1 MEFKMANILLLN
13 PNIRVI
19 DSEKDHYSV
28 LEHLGLG
35 LLAACME
42 REGHEVTIIDAYAQD
57 LGVDETIKKALAS
70 RPEFFG
76 ITTTYI
82 SWEDAIYIAEQISVR
97 LPKKP
102 FIFLGGEHST
112 YSGDEIL
119 HNFPFVNAVVRGE
132 GEETAVEMLRHPDTL
147 DKVAGLWYRNG
158 DGEVTKNP
166 DRQAIPDLDALP
178 FARRDTLEYCKENGL
193 QTAIGVLA
201 QRGCHAD
208 CSFCNAHRFLRMGGG
223 KVVRRRSA
231 LNVADELEHLYHSYY
246 SQGLIE
252 KLYFY
257 DATFIVGS
265 SDSKQW
271 ASALSEEILRRDIV
285 MPFEIYLRGDSLR
298 DNERDEELIVLL
310 RKAGLSDVFIGIESF
325 DQEALNVFEKSVSS
339 ARIDECLSL
348 LQRHNLLGVTQG
360 VIMFNPYGGF
370 EGLRV
375 TAEFLRRYRLS
386 SFWNISQK
394 LQLFPGVKLID
405 KLRADGLLTG
415 YDGANKVFS
424 YRFVDERVEA
434 AAGFLNMNNE
444 PVIIRDNS
452 LPRMLKTTVLKA
464 IGELRWHGI
473 SDSVLD
479 AVVNSA
485 EEVIQ
490 RNCNINVCYFSDVLD
505 HFEGFGRTSDR
516 ILDKRKSSYLR
527 ELNTCLDDMERV
539 QRAGIG
545 DLHSFVASIA

>member
-1 MEFKMANILLLN
+1 MANLLLVN

-42 REGHEVTIIDAYAQD
+42 RDGHEVTIIDAYAQD
-57 LGVDETIKKALAS
+57 LGLDETISKALDC
-70 RPEFFG
+70 RPDFLG

-82 SWEDAIYIAEQISVR
+82 SWEDAIRIAEQISTRSPV
-97 LPKKP
+97 KP
-102 FIFLGGEHST
+102 FIFLGGEHCT
-112 YSGDEIL
+112 YSGEEIL
-119 HNFPFVNAVVRGE
+119 RRFAFVDAVVRGE
-132 GEETAVEMLRHPDTL
+132 GEETALEMLRYPRRL
-147 DKVAGLWYRNG
+147 DQIAGLWYRNA
-158 DGEVTKNP
+158 DGEVIKNP
-166 DRQAIPDLDALP
+166 DRPAIPDLDALP
-178 FARRDTLEYCKENGL
+178 FARRDTLDYCKESGL

-208 CSFCNAHRFLRMGGG
+208 CSFCNAHRFFRMGGG

-231 LNVADELEHLYHSYY
+231 LNVAEELEQLYHNHYT
-246 SQGLIE
+246 QGRVE

-265 SDSKQW
+265 PDSKGW
-271 ASALSEEILRRDIV
+271 ARDLAQEILRRDIV

-298 DNERDEELIVLL
+298 DNEQDEELIVLL

-325 DQEALNVFEKSVSS
+325 DQEALNVFDKSVSS
-339 ARIDECLSL
+339 ERIDECLNL
-348 LQRHNLLGVTQG
+348 LERHNLLGVTQG

-370 EGLRV
+370 DGLRV

-394 LQLFPGVKLID
+394 LQLFPGVKLIER
-405 KLRADGLLTG
+405 LRADGLLTG
-415 YDGANKVFS
+415 YDSANKVYS

-434 AAGFLNMNNE
+434 AADFLNMNNE
-444 PVIIRDNS
+444 PVVIRDNS

-464 IGELRWHGI
+464 IGELRWQGI
-473 SDSVLD
+473 SDSALD
-479 AVVNSA
+479 SIANSA

-490 RNCNINVCYFSDVLD
+490 RNCDINVSYFSDVLD
-505 HFEGFGRTSDR
+505 HFEGFGRKSDR
-516 ILDKRKSSYLR
+516 ILEKRKSSYLR
-527 ELNTCLDDMERV
+527 ELNACLDEMENV
-539 QRAGIG
+539 HKVGIG
-545 DLHSFVASIA
+545 DLHSFVSSIT